1 MSIEAQL
8 ATRLKEAMQGR
19 RTPEINV
26 IRMVKTL
33 ATTTRTAPG
42 FDREVDDAFWV
53 DVISRYVK
61 QQQRA
66 LAEFEQAGEQ
76 GAKHASEIRFEIEY
90 LSPFLPRTLGEDD
103 VRALVKQA
111 IAETG
116 AAGAKRV
123 GRVTG
128 AVMKAHK
135 DEVDAAV
142 VKRIAEEELG

>member
-8 ATRLKEAMQGR
+8 ATRLKEAMQAK
-19 RTPEINV
+19 RTEEIEV

-33 ATTTRTAPG
+33 AATTRTAPG
-42 FDREVDDAFWV
+42 FDREVDDAFWL
-53 DVISRYVK
+53 DIIAKYVK

-66 LAEFEQAGEQ
+66 LAEYEQAGEQ
-76 GAKHASEIRFEIEY
+76 GAAHVKGIRFEIDY
-90 LSPFLPRTLGEDD
+90 LSPFLPKTLGEDD

-116 AAGAKRV
+116 AVGAKMV
-123 GRVTG
+123 GRVMG

-135 DEVDAAV
+135 DEVDAAT